1 MRMIPLASGFL
12 KPKVSKSLERRKL
25 CMTKRGGRLGFFV
38 LLVFLS
44 CSILLTFS
52 DLYAYRAIQL
62 DQPKVR
68 LIIPPGQSKTG
79 RIEVKNPSNEPKAV
93 KVYIED
99 WVYAAGDGSK
109 KFMPPGTTNLS
120 CANWI
125 SFAPAEFTVPAL
137 GKQYVNYTVRVPKD
151 AVGGYYA
158 AFFFESAMGQ
168 PAEKTEAM
176 VSMPVAIRIGS
187 LFYIEP
193 EGTINRAAQ
202 LGKLSLE
209 RKSKDMPLVINLD
222 FKNTGNVDIIA
233 GGNFNIID
241 NQGIVYA
248 RGEFNKKIYTFPA
261 GTAKLTATSKEPLP
275 KGEYDFIITLDLG
288 GALEELGM
296 GRGPVVTKEA
306 RIEIGQNGE
315 ILEVGELK

>member
-1 MRMIPLASGFL
+1 
-12 KPKVSKSLERRKL
+12 
-25 CMTKRGGRLGFFV
+25 MTKRGGRLGFFV

-52 DLYAYRAIQL
+52 DLYAYRAIQF

-68 LIIPPGQSKTG
+68 LIIPPGQSQAG
-79 RIEVKNPSNEPKAV
+79 RIELKNSSNEPKAV
-93 KVYIED
+93 KIYVED
-99 WVYAAGDGSK
+99 WVYTDDTGSK
-109 KFMPPGTTNLS
+109 KFMPPGSADLS

-125 SFAPAEFTVPAL
+125 SFAPAEFTVPAF

-151 AVGGYYA
+151 AMGGHYA
-158 AFFFESAMGQ
+158 ILFFESAMGGEPQ
-168 PAEKTEAM
+168 EKTEAM

-193 EGTINRAAQ
+193 EGTINRTAQ

-209 RKSKDMPLVINLD
+209 RKSNDAPLAINLD

-233 GGNFNIID
+233 GGNFSIID
-241 NQGIVYA
+241 KQGMVYS
-248 RGEFNKKIYTFPA
+248 RGEFSNKIYTLPQDI
-261 GTAKLTATSKEPLP
+261 AKLTASRKEPLP
-275 KGEYDFIITLDLG
+275 KGKYDFIITLDLG
-288 GALEELGM
+288 GALEELSM